1 MTIPARRVPI
11 DVTFDVRTDAGSG
24 DPDSTSATLRQYH
37 QLLWSKELP
46 VGGRFDLVSTRAG
59 TYLHHTSG
67 LGEFFPTSDTV
78 IPGFFRYKRMAHI
91 IDQLSQRE
99 IDRFLVANHT
109 IGAMM
114 IFPGDR
120 RPGVVTING
129 ARGFNSK
136 IADRFDFTVEAIRR
150 YYLGLPSP
158 LSKTIAAYDDFFR
171 LFVDFRGYI
180 DFFLLQDMVATST
193 ESVRFFTPF
202 DDFGVTPPLPC
213 TVEEWRSYRD
223 RALDFIKLRN
233 RRIAT
238 WARANLA
245 ASKA

>member
-1 MTIPARRVPI
+1 MTGRDRRAPI

-24 DPDSTSATLRQYH
+24 DPDSTSAILRRYH

-46 VGGRFDLVSTRAG
+46 VGGRFDLVSTKAR
-59 TYLHHTSG
+59 TYLHHSSG

-78 IPGFFRYKRMAHI
+78 IPGFFRYKRMTHI
-91 IDQLSQRE
+91 IDQLSKRE

-129 ARGFNSK
+129 ARGFNPK

-158 LSKTIAAYDDFFR
+158 LSSTIAAYDDFFR
-171 LFVDFRGYI
+171 LFVDFRGYV
-180 DFFLLQDMVATST
+180 DFFLLQDMVSTSA
-193 ESVRFFTPF
+193 ESVWLFTPF
-202 DDFGVTPPLPC
+202 DDFGVTHPLPR

-233 RRIAT
+233 RRIDA
-238 WARANLA
+238 WVRANLPA
-245 ASKA
+245 

>member
-1 MTIPARRVPI
+1 MT
-11 DVTFDVRTDAGSG
+11 TK
-24 DPDSTSATLRQYH
+24 
-37 QLLWSKELP
+37 SK
-46 VGGRFDLVSTRAG
+46 
-59 TYLHHTSG
+59 TYLHHSSTI
-67 LGEFFPTSDTV
+67 GEFFPTSDTV
-78 IPGFFRYKRMAHI
+78 VPGFFSYKRMAHI
-91 IDQLSQRE
+91 VDQLSQRE

-129 ARGFNSK
+129 ARGFNSN

-158 LSKTIAAYDDFFR
+158 LSDTIAAYDDFFR
-171 LFVDFRGYI
+171 LFVDFRGYV
-180 DFFLLQDMVATST
+180 DFFLLQDIVSTSY
-193 ESVRFFTPF
+193 ESVLLFTPF
-202 DDFGVTPPLPC
+202 EDFGATPPLPR

-223 RALDFIKLRN
+223 RALEFIKLRN
-233 RRIAT
+233 RRIDA

-245 ASKA
+245 ESNL